1 MEAVQRFEQG
11 LNLCFSIFK
20 GIFAASAL
28 FQRAAAARF
37 RKNEE
42 KSFTKL
48 WALDCWFSRTNDQRF
63 FSPKKGAKDWRYD
76 TAAAVGE
83 AVAAKEY
90 DRGILICG
98 TGIGVCIAANKV
110 KGVYAALLNN
120 VYQAER
126 AQLSNNANVITLG
139 AQVTGIELGKCLVRE
154 YLANTYDSA
163 SRSGPKVQAIVEYE
177 AAN

>member
-1 MEAVQRFEQG
+1 MLALGCDQAGYG
-11 LNLCFSIFK
+11 LMQEVK
-20 GIFAASAL
+20 
-28 FQRAAAARF
+28 
-37 RKNEE
+37 KH
-42 KSFTKL
+42 
-48 WALDCWFSRTNDQRF
+48 LDERGLKYVDCGTYSED
-63 FSPKKGAKDWRYD
+63 SVDYPVYSKK
-76 TAAAVGE
+76 V
-83 AVAAKEY
+83 VKEILEGRC

>member
-1 MEAVQRFEQG
+1 M
-11 LNLCFSIFK
+11 
-20 GIFAASAL
+20 
-28 FQRAAAARF
+28 
-37 RKNEE
+37 
-42 KSFTKL
+42 
-48 WALDCWFSRTNDQRF
+48 
-63 FSPKKGAKDWRYD
+63 
-76 TAAAVGE
+76 
-83 AVAAKEY
+83 AAKEY

-154 YLANTYDSA
+154 YLANTA

>member
-1 MEAVQRFEQG
+1 MIAIGSDHAGVKQKKELIEFLEAKGEEVCDLG
-11 LNLCFSIFK
+11 CFS
-20 GIFAASAL
+20 
-28 FQRAAAARF
+28 
-37 RKNEE
+37 EE
-42 KSFTKL
+42 SV
-48 WALDCWFSRTNDQRF
+48 DYPVYS
-63 FSPKKGAKDWRYD
+63 KK
-76 TAAAVGE
+76 V
-83 AVAAKEY
+83 VKEILEGRC

>member
-1 MEAVQRFEQG
+1 MKLAIGCDPNAKAFKEALIPYIRSLGHEVTDFG
-11 LNLCFSIFK
+11 SDDPIY
-20 GIFAASAL
+20 AH
-28 FQRAAAARF
+28 
-37 RKNEE
+37 
-42 KSFTKL
+42 
-48 WALDCWFSRTNDQRF
+48 
-63 FSPKKGAKDWRYD
+63 
-76 TAAAVGE
+76 TADAVGE
-83 AVAAKEY
+83 AVAAKEN